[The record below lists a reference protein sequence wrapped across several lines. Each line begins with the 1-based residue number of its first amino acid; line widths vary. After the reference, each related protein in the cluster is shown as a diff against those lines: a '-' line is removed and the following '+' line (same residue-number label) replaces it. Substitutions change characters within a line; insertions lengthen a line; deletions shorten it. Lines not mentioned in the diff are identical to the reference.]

1 MLFKMATATILRSI
15 RACHK
20 SSSNYLLKGEIT
32 RSYRCKTCRSVPA
45 SNIASFS
52 VFSQPKSC
60 TSQDK
65 IGGGLQQHQFVHGFS
80 RNIHT
85 STTALAGKRDFYQV
99 LGVPKTATQ
108 KDIKKAYY
116 EMAKKYHP
124 DRNKE
129 SPDASK
135 KFAEVAEAYEVL
147 GDEGRRKE
155 YDTLGQAGFG
165 AGGMGGGA
173 AGGFQ
178 GQWQQS
184 SMDPEE
190 LFRKIFGNQAFDR
203 GGMFDESMFGG
214 FNTAHEVAMDL
225 TFSEAARGVNKEINV
240 KMEDTCERCKGSRSE
255 PGTKTSKCHQCNG
268 TGQETVNT
276 GPFVMR
282 TTCRRCRGTRVIIS
296 VPCIVCRGAGQTMQ
310 RKKVVVPVPAGVEDG
325 QTVRMPVGSQELFI
339 TFRVARSNQFRRDKA
354 DIHSDATI
362 SFTQATLGGTCK
374 IKGIYDTITLNIP
387 AGTQSHA
394 RIRLPGKGISR
405 VNGYGFGDHHIHI
418 KIKVPTSLGEKQKA
432 LLMAFAE
439 EEAGVT
445 GTVNGLSKTQDGA
458 NIVTD
463 DPQGMVGR
471 IRLSL
476 NTPNSQDFATKVA
489 DDIDEKEDD
498 TQRSSKP

>member
-1 MLFKMATATILRSI
+1 MLFKMATVSLLRNI
-15 RACHK
+15 RTGQK
-20 SSSNYLLKGEIT
+20 LSSFYLLQGEIA
-32 RSYRCKTCRSVPA
+32 RPNRCKTCRSV
-45 SNIASFS
+45 STSRISTFS
-52 VFSQPKSC
+52 TFSKPKSD
-60 TSQDK
+60 SFKDK
-65 IGGGLQQHQFVHGFS
+65 FGGGLQHHEFIRGLS

-85 STTALAGKRDFYQV
+85 STTALSGKRDFYQV

-108 KDIKKAYY
+108 KEIKKAYY
-116 EMAKKYHP
+116 ELAKKYHP

-129 SPDASK
+129 NPDASK
-135 KFAEVAEAYEVL
+135 KFAEVAEAYEVI

-155 YDTLGQAGFG
+155 YDMVGQAGFG

-173 AGGFQ
+173 GGFQ

-184 SMDPEE
+184 TMDPEE
-190 LFRKIFGNQAFDR
+190 LFRRIFGNQAFDR

-214 FNTAHEVAMDL
+214 FNAAHEVAMDL

-240 KMEDTCERCKGSRSE
+240 KMEDRCERCKGSRAE

-282 TTCRRCRGTRVIIS
+282 TTCRRCRGTRVIIN

-339 TFRVARSNQFRRDKA
+339 TFRVARSNQFRRDGA

-362 SFTQATLGGTCK
+362 SYTQASLGGTCK

-387 AGTQSHA
+387 PGTQSHA

-405 VNGYGFGDHHIHI
+405 VNGYGFGDHHVHI
-418 KIKVPTSLGEKQKA
+418 KIKVPTSLGDKQKA
-432 LLMAFAE
+432 LLMAYAE
-439 EEAGVT
+439 EESGVT

-471 IRLSL
+471 IRLGL
-476 NTPNSQDFATKVA
+476 NTPNSQEFATKVA
-489 DDIDEKEDD
+489 DDINEKEDD
-498 TQRSSKP
+498 TKRSSKS